1 MLSGRF
7 TFGLGQVD
15 TFPAPFGQT
24 AVMQTAPAQW
34 GLAEWAVVLTLG
46 YIAISVVLTTK
57 RAFRRRK
64 RAAYSRMPS
73 GALPV
78 RTSP

>member
-7 TFGLGQVD
+7 TFGLGQVES
-15 TFPAPFGQT
+15 FPGQT

-34 GLAEWAVVLTLG
+34 GLGEWAVVLTLG

-57 RAFRRRK
+57 RVFRRRK